1 MKKILALLLCLL
13 MVLSFAAC
21 SSNTE
26 INESETET
34 KVMTIKEAIDSV
46 DGLSY
51 INNGEPEPYRIKYFE
66 TIEDDYAS
74 LEINTN
80 GGGWN
85 DDTISKLNEL
95 NKNLGFSG
103 ALVEKFEGTSRKDG
117 KQTEENENYKVTWS
131 YDNPYFR
138 VIYEMK

>member
-1 MKKILALLLCLL
+1 MKKILALLLCLS

-21 SSNTE
+21 SSGN
-26 INESETET
+26 NSQSSEDE
-34 KVMTIKEAIDSV
+34 KVMSIEEVIDSV
-46 DGLSY
+46 DGLR
-51 INNGEPEPYRIKYFE
+51 NMGENMGMYNKYTPYFK
-66 TIEDDYAS
+66 TIEKDYAS
-74 LEINTN
+74 LEIITNT
-80 GGGWN
+80 GGWN

-95 NKNLGFSG
+95 HKNLGFSG
-103 ALVEKFEGTSRKDG
+103 ALVEKFERTSRNDG

>member
-1 MKKILALLLCLL
+1 MKKILALLLCLS

-34 KVMTIKEAIDSV
+34 KVMTIEEAIDSV

-51 INNGEPEPYRIKYFE
+51 INNGKPEPYRIKYFE

-80 GGGWN
+80 SGGWN